1 MLKSKRLTAFFLA
14 CLMLLGT
21 IFPAGKTL
29 AQDEKELVK
38 TKISMKIKDQKGNTI
53 TLNGKTKEVK
63 NCRLEID
70 WDASEYKAEIN
81 EGDYFN
87 ITLPKNFEAAES
99 NFAIH
104 TLDGV
109 QVAKAQVN
117 RLNSEERDT
126 LKVVFT
132 SLVEDKIDVAGSIA
146 IEGSILHKN
155 KLNESNIAKLKSP
168 TYKESSISVKK
179 IWKMKKDL
187 K

>member
-53 TLNGKTKEVK
+53 ILNDKTKEVK

-70 WDASEYKAEIN
+70 WDASEYKTEIN

-99 NFAIH
+99 NFAIR
-104 TLDGV
+104 TPDGV
-109 QVAKAQVN
+109 QVANAHVN

-126 LKVVFT
+126 LNVVFT
-132 SLVEDKIDVAGSIA
+132 RLVEDKTDVKGSV
-146 IEGSILHKN
+146 SIRGN
-155 KLNESNIAKLKSP
+155 VLNTNTPIGD
-168 TYKESSISVKK
+168 KESKIKENETSTKK
-179 IWKMKKDL
+179 NDEL
-187 K
+187 